1 MPDPFELPEDLF
13 DGEPDLFLGDSL
25 IPLYDDLSQQDQDY
39 HGDTWRDDL

>member
-13 DGEPDLFLGDSL
+13 DDEPDRFLGDSL
-25 IPLYDDLSQQDQDY
+25 IPLCDDQSPQDHDY